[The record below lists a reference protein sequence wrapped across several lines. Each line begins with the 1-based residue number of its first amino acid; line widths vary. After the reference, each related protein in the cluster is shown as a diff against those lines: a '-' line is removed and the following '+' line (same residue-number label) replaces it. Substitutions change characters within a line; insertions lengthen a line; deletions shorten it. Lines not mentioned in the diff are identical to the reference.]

1 VTFLD
6 DYLNRLRGAPVL
18 GGALDLARQEF
29 GPLMGGPGGLP
40 VVAPRSAQEIPIFA
54 ATGPAGLIAYRKS
67 RLLPEELGGA
77 LLAAAGHAPYTDPA
91 LSAAAAQL
99 REAGAVSGPPD
110 VRFRAVNAAAAREAP
125 IPATV
130 LNAILD
136 PQSYVNP
143 GGGAARPAAQLAER
157 AAPEAATVV
166 RGLLGPGTQAA
177 ERAVPEA
184 EAVASRLAADVPPP
198 PPTMAA
204 PPRAPLTARTPELA
218 RDMLL
223 DALGQA
229 PLPARARAIGALNA
243 ANFPEGGMA
252 NAMRAVTGGATIDA
266 LGDLERPY
274 TNYLLQRTIEN
285 PDAIAAL
292 RDLHPGL
299 HAVVDMLPDLPERT
313 ALDLQNEVRRAAGL
327 PEKVVKPAR
336 APKAAAVEP
345 TPAPP
350 PVHPELLNADGT
362 PKTLYHGTSATFG
375 DFAMRP
381 GAFGTGAY
389 FTDSPFMSTIY
400 ALGEEGGTRSLDGVL
415 RGAEPAPNIRPAHL
429 ALRNPFLWPD
439 DPAAEAAL
447 QALGPDELTA
457 RLRAQGYDGVVVK
470 NPVNPHYTEYVAF
483 DPGQIKSPYGAPTA
497 PETPAQV
504 SEAVAT
510 PPVAPSPPPSATGG
524 IPAGGDVAAGGM
536 GGAPTMQAALPEAPP
551 DLRPGAVPPDQLAT
565 INRLMEHHPNTGANE
580 DRALYDALRAEA
592 LRRGI
597 PEAAIARAEAA
608 IPDTLRRQF
617 TESPQLI
624 RDRIAEIEASPEGRT
639 FKYINPQGQFKLVDI
654 RTGRPIALRGAG
666 GKLRQSAEAP
676 WNIPGTHYDEVAAS
690 ALGQRL
696 GPDAVDTTNL
706 DDFFTRARDMWRERR
721 DLRAQLGEATR
732 ATGSYTETAGMGGQA
747 PIQFATTLAGA
758 AGGGLAGYRAAGD
771 EASPTDRAAA
781 TLAGAAAGGTA
792 GHLGPALL
800 ARPGESAL
808 RGIAAAGGGPVELA
822 ARGILGGDVAGKV
835 LPFAREEA
843 MAQHAAGSQVQ
854 ALLPRL
860 RQMGGI
866 WARNVTQT
874 ARNALQDE
882 TWLQFVL
889 RGLQP
894 GAAGELGTVRRA
906 MADRLR
912 LGTEWERY
920 PTTTTGPLQAAGI
933 TDATLNLGQTFHG
946 TEGYLNEVLSNTQN
960 AIGEAG
966 LSALN
971 PVRAAMNPL
980 SVGFAGAKGYARNF
994 QSGLFKAVNQ
1004 FQQLSARHAVF
1015 ADEFTSRLA
1024 QAADRFL
1031 PDLER
1036 RGYDV
1041 TPLRQKL
1048 AAEGAFS
1055 PDDVRTAMLGDNPA
1069 VQAWERTV
1077 ASAQDAAEGRARKLL
1092 GDYSR
1097 RGVIE
1102 RKAGGVVPFVSWQLR
1117 AWPVMAEMLATHP
1130 GAALAVGNLLRLS
1143 GQQVTANKEPIR
1155 NVGTIPIATPAGTV
1169 RLNPL
1174 SAVAPGSPEM
1184 LTLGSE
1190 DPNAPED
1197 RTAYQTAS
1205 DLLQKVGLG
1214 FGPGMQALA
1223 YATSQDYKGPGPLSR
1238 TAGIENAI
1246 GQVPFVQLPSL
1257 GAAGLDAARLLL
1269 RQPIERVSAGP
1280 GLPVAGVAQP
1290 DYDPNLRRAQEV
1302 YYDATGKAIGQ
1313 PGTAA
1318 GAAQTLD
1325 PNSPLMSRARG
1336 DVATSGALRNA
1347 LSLVL
1352 PVGVQA
1358 QTPEAGKAQR
1368 ARARVP
1374 FSRAELDRLRGE
1386 SPLLSQLAQRRNAQ
1400 YQAANPVAALYEA
1413 NTPTERKLAILHD
1426 WDRAHSGLLVD
1437 RKVFLAR
1444 RQQVLDT
1451 LGLKENATTRFDIAE
1466 LAAPAR

>member
-1 VTFLD
+1 MSFLD
-6 DYLNRLRGAPVL
+6 EYLADLRQRQQRYEHQTLGDFPLVGGLLRRVAPGVAAAPLPASAAPFTGAPIGELFHQGDVAAQL
-18 GGALDLARQEF
+18 LAGGGAL
-29 GPLMGGPGGLP
+29 
-40 VVAPRSAQEIPIFA
+40 
-54 ATGPAGLIAYRKS
+54 
-67 RLLPEELGGA
+67 
-77 LLAAAGHAPYTDPA
+77 
-91 LSAAAAQL
+91 AAAQL
-99 REAGAVSGPPD
+99 PAGLTGQDPASAGAVRG
-110 VRFRAVNAAAAREAP
+110 AAAGAP
-125 IPATV
+125 DPLTAAMAVETLLRRTNPALTTAGEMA
-130 LNAILD
+130 LNPLN
-136 PQSYVNP
+136 YLP
-143 GGGAARPAAQLAER
+143 GGAEEALGRVGLRGAADVVRGLNEAQALPLWALGAGTR
-157 AAPEAATVV
+157 AGVGAV
-166 RGLLGPGTQAA
+166 RGLLGPGAQAA

-184 EAVASRLAADVPPP
+184 EQVASRLAADVPPP
-198 PPTMAA
+198 PPTIAA
-204 PPRAPLTARTPELA
+204 PPRAPFTPETARQS
-218 RDMLL
+218 LL
-223 DALGQA
+223 DALGRA
-229 PLPARARAIGALNA
+229 PLPARAQAIGALNT
-243 ANFPEGGMA
+243 ANFGGGA
-252 NAMRAVTGGATIDA
+252 GNAMRAVTGGADLGA
-266 LGDLERPY
+266 LGDLERPF
-274 TNYLLQRTIEN
+274 TNYLLQRTIEA
-285 PDAIAAL
+285 PAAL
-292 RDLHPGL
+292 ESLRTLHPGL
-299 HAVVDMLPDLPERT
+299 HAAVDLLPDLPERT

-327 PEKVVKPAR
+327 PEKVVKPPRGAQAGMPAPEAGAPQEAAQAVTGATAGAAPEPWQLTKAQLAAQVDETATDAIRRRYAFHVAR
-336 APKAAAVEP
+336 GGEAPGGLRARPSGWLPEAGPVVWFQPQEPGSMTGAVYALDRAAA
-345 TPAPP
+345 T
-350 PVHPELLNADGT
+350 
-362 PKTLYHGTSATFG
+362 
-375 DFAMRP
+375 P
-381 GAFGTGAY
+381 GALERAANGYLVHRGDVPADALTY
-389 FTDSPFMSTIY
+389 
-400 ALGEEGGTRSLDGVL
+400 LGESTKGV
-415 RGAEPAPNIRPAHL
+415 
-429 ALRNPFLWPD
+429 PFD
-439 DPAAEAAL
+439 THRAFVEAAL
-447 QALGPDELTA
+447 REGKPVPPAVLADYPDL
-457 RLRAQGYDGVVVK
+457 VPK
-470 NPVNPHYTEYVAF
+470 P
-483 DPGQIKSPYGAPTA
+483 
-497 PETPAQV
+497 
-504 SEAVAT
+504 
-510 PPVAPSPPPSATGG
+510 TGG
-524 IPAGGDVAAGGM
+524 DIAAG
-536 GGAPTMQAALPEAPP
+536 
-551 DLRPGAVPPDQLAT
+551 
-565 INRLMEHHPNTGANE
+565 
-580 DRALYDALRAEA
+580 
-592 LRRGI
+592 
-597 PEAAIARAEAA
+597 
-608 IPDTLRRQF
+608 
-617 TESPQLI
+617 
-624 RDRIAEIEASPEGRT
+624 
-639 FKYINPQGQFKLVDI
+639 
-654 RTGRPIALRGAG
+654 
-666 GKLRQSAEAP
+666 
-676 WNIPGTHYDEVAAS
+676 
-690 ALGQRL
+690 
-696 GPDAVDTTNL
+696 
-706 DDFFTRARDMWRERR
+706 
-721 DLRAQLGEATR
+721 
-732 ATGSYTETAGMGGQA
+732 GMGGQA
-747 PIQFATTLAGA
+747 PIQLATTLGGA
-758 AGGGLAGYRAAGD
+758 AAGGLAGYRAAGD

-822 ARGILGGDVAGKV
+822 ARGILGGDVAGEV
-835 LPFAREEA
+835 LPFAREQA
-843 MAQHAAGSQVQ
+843 MAQHAAGSQVE

-860 RQMGGI
+860 RQLGGI

-874 ARNALQDE
+874 ARNVAQDE

-920 PTTTTGPLQAAGI
+920 PTTTTAPLEAAGV

-946 TEGYLNEVLSNTQN
+946 TEGYLNQVLSNTQN

-980 SVGFAGAKGYARNF
+980 SIGFAGAKGYARNF

-1055 PDDVRTAMLGDNPA
+1055 PDNVRTAMMGDNPA

-1077 ASAQDAAEGRARKLL
+1077 AAVKDTAEARARKLL

-1117 AWPVMAEMLATHP
+1117 AWPVMAEMIATHP

-1155 NVGTIPIATPAGTV
+1155 NVGTIPIQTPAGTV

-1174 SAVAPGSPEM
+1174 AAVAPGSPEM
-1184 LTLGSE
+1184 LTLGNE
-1190 DPNAPED
+1190 DPNAPEG

-1214 FGPGMQALA
+1214 FGPAAQALA

-1269 RQPIERVSAGP
+1269 RQPIERVSAP
-1280 GLPVAGVAQP
+1280 AALPVAGAAQP

-1325 PNSPLMSRARG
+1325 PTSPLMARARG

-1358 QTPEAGKAQR
+1358 QTPEAIAAQR
-1368 ARARVP
+1368 ARANAP
-1374 FSRAELDRLRGE
+1374 ISAAELARYEQE
-1386 SPLLSQLAQRRNAQ
+1386 SPELARLAKRRNAQ
-1400 YQAANPVAALYEA
+1400 YQATNPVAAIYEA
-1413 NTPTERKLAILHD
+1413 NTPAERKLAILHD
-1426 WDRAHSGLLVD
+1426 WDRQHSGLLVD

-1444 RQQVLDT
+1444 RQQVMDA

>member
-1 VTFLD
+1 MPSFLD

-18 GGALDLARQEF
+18 GGALDLARQEL
-29 GPLMGGPGGLP
+29 GPLMGGPGGVPIPL
-40 VVAPRSAQEIPIFA
+40 PRSPLEAPFFA
-54 ATGPAGLIAYRKS
+54 AGGPLGVALYRKS
-67 RLLPEELGGA
+67 RLMPEELTGA

-91 LSAAAAQL
+91 LSAAAARL
-99 REAGAVSGPPD
+99 REAGAAPGPPD
-110 VRFRAVNAAAAREAP
+110 VRLRAVNAAAAREAP
-125 IPATV
+125 IPTMV

-166 RGLLGPGTQAA
+166 RGLLGPGAQVA
-177 ERAVPEA
+177 ERAAPEA
-184 EAVASRLAADVPPP
+184 EQVASRLAADVPPP
-198 PPTMAA
+198 PPAIAA
-204 PPRAPLTARTPELA
+204 PPRAPLTADTA
-218 RDMLL
+218 RDLLL
-223 DALGQA
+223 DQIGGA
-229 PLPARARAIGALNA
+229 PLPARARLLGALNE
-243 ANFPEGGMA
+243 ANFGGGA
-252 NAMRAVTGGATIDA
+252 GNAMRAVTGGADLGA
-266 LGDLERPY
+266 LGDLERPF
-274 TNYLLQRTIEN
+274 TNYLLQRTIET
-285 PDAIAAL
+285 PAAL
-292 RDLHPGL
+292 ESLQTLHPGL
-299 HAVVDMLPDLPERT
+299 HAAVDLLPDLPERT

-327 PEKVVKPAR
+327 PEKVVKPTGRAR
-336 APKAAAVEP
+336 AAKVEM
-345 TPAPP
+345 PAP
-350 PVHPELLNADGT
+350 EA
-362 PKTLYHGTSATFG
+362 
-375 DFAMRP
+375 
-381 GAFGTGAY
+381 
-389 FTDSPFMSTIY
+389 I
-400 ALGEEGGTRSLDGVL
+400 
-415 RGAEPAPNIRPAHL
+415 APQ
-429 ALRNPFLWPD
+429 
-439 DPAAEAAL
+439 EAV
-447 QALGPDELTA
+447 Q
-457 RLRAQGYDGVVVK
+457 AQGGASAGV
-470 NPVNPHYTEYVAF
+470 
-483 DPGQIKSPYGAPTA
+483 APDIG
-497 PETPAQV
+497 
-504 SEAVAT
+504 AT
-510 PPVAPSPPPSATGG
+510 P
-524 IPAGGDVAAGGM
+524 GGDVAAGGM
-536 GGAPTMQAALPEAPP
+536 GG
-551 DLRPGAVPPDQLAT
+551 
-565 INRLMEHHPNTGANE
+565 
-580 DRALYDALRAEA
+580 
-592 LRRGI
+592 
-597 PEAAIARAEAA
+597 
-608 IPDTLRRQF
+608 
-617 TESPQLI
+617 
-624 RDRIAEIEASPEGRT
+624 
-639 FKYINPQGQFKLVDI
+639 
-654 RTGRPIALRGAG
+654 
-666 GKLRQSAEAP
+666 
-676 WNIPGTHYDEVAAS
+676 
-690 ALGQRL
+690 
-696 GPDAVDTTNL
+696 
-706 DDFFTRARDMWRERR
+706 
-721 DLRAQLGEATR
+721 
-732 ATGSYTETAGMGGQA
+732 QA
-747 PIQFATTLAGA
+747 PIQLATTLAGA
-758 AGGGLAGYRAAGD
+758 AGGGVAGYQAAGD
-771 EASPTDRAAA
+771 QASPTDRAAA
-781 TLAGAAAGGTA
+781 TLTGAAAGGTA

-822 ARGILGGDVAGKV
+822 ARGILGGDIAGKV

-843 MAQHAAGSQVQ
+843 LAQHVAGSQVE

-874 ARNALQDE
+874 ARNVAQDE

-920 PTTTTGPLQAAGI
+920 PTTTTAPLEAAGV

-966 LSALN
+966 LSFLN
-971 PVRAAMNPL
+971 PVKAAMNLP
-980 SVGFAGAKGYARNF
+980 SVAFAGAKGYARNY

-1041 TPLRQKL
+1041 TPLRDKL
-1048 AAEGAFS
+1048 ASEGAFS

-1077 ASAQDAAEGRARKLL
+1077 GAVKDQAEGRARKLL
-1092 GDYSR
+1092 GDYSK

-1117 AWPVMAEMLATHP
+1117 AWPVMAEMIATHP

-1143 GQQVTANKEPIR
+1143 GQQVTANKEPLR

-1174 SAVAPGSPEM
+1174 AAVAPGSPEM
-1184 LTLGSE
+1184 LSLGNE

-1214 FGPGMQALA
+1214 FGPGLQALA

-1246 GQVPFVQLPSL
+1246 GQVPLAQLPSL

-1269 RQPIERVSAGP
+1269 RQPIERVSVPAA
-1280 GLPVAGVAQP
+1280 LPVAGAAQP
-1290 DYDPNLRRAQEV
+1290 DYDPNLRRAQEA

-1325 PNSPLMSRARG
+1325 PTSPLMARARG

-1358 QTPEAGKAQR
+1358 QTPEA
-1368 ARARVP
+1368 ARAQQVRANAP
-1374 FSRAELDRLRGE
+1374 ISAAELARYKEE
-1386 SPLLSQLAQRRNAQ
+1386 SPTLYKLAAQRNAQ

-1426 WDRAHSGLLVD
+1426 WDRQHSGLLVD

-1444 RQQVLDT
+1444 RQQVMDA
-1451 LGLKENATTRFDIAE
+1451 LGLKENATTRFDPVE